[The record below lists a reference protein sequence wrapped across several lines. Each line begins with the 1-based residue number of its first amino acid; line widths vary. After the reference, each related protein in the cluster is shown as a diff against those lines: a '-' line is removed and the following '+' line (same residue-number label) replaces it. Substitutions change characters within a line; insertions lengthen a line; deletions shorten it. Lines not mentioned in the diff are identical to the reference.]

1 MIARSSVTAIS
12 RVWNLKGKLMG
23 AVLTLLVVGSG
34 IYGLNTWKR
43 IDTQRQEAVCK
54 TAQEHLKS
62 LETQARAM
70 AAGLSVEAY
79 AEAEKAEA
87 GKLVRALDT
96 AKNEAEVDAVIDQHA
111 TAIEKQIVAED
122 AVVESRGEQPFL
134 GQEMKKQLIPTDV
147 KQEFKRAE
155 KAVTDACN

>member
-1 MIARSSVTAIS
+1 MGTALS
-12 RVWNLKGKLMG
+12 
-23 AVLTLLVVGSG
+23 LLVAGAG
-34 IYGLNTWKR
+34 IYGANTWKR
-43 IDTQRQEAVCK
+43 VESQRQETVCK
-54 TAQEHLKS
+54 AAEQHLKT

-70 AAGLSVEAY
+70 AAGMSVEDY

-96 AKNEAEVDAVIDQHA
+96 AKDAAEVDAVIDEHA

-122 AVVESRGEQPFL
+122 AEVESRGEQPFL
-134 GQEMKKQLIPTDV
+134 GQELKKQRIPTDV

-155 KAVTDACN
+155 KAVTDACG